1 MFKKTLF
8 AFCFLSSLAVWAE
21 DIYETNIP
29 NAYVKNV
36 RCADSGGYRVEFNIV
51 NKSDTRIHTIQMI
64 LQDPAGDPI
73 DKASHSMKSYLEPQ
87 TGMSWGFYLK
97 NCNAILKTHKL
108 IFSVKGS

>member
-1 MFKKTLF
+1 MIKKTML
-8 AFCFLSSLAVWAE
+8 AFFFLSPFYTWAE

-36 RCADSGGYRVEFNIV
+36 KCADGGYRVEFNIV

-64 LQDPAGDPI
+64 VQDSVGDPI

-97 NCNAILKTHKL
+97 NCNATLKTHKL